1 MAVTREEYAPC
12 AGEMLATLDTLGMAL
27 QRAIVEGEEE
37 AFDDARRAHRR
48 LRALVREVDFRGD
61 YRREMREG
69 ASRTVQRWPE
79 DAMRMFNGELGNA
92 LSQYG
97 SALGYPNVGN
107 LEEGRRHHRLAAQA
121 YDRFR

>member
-12 AGEMLATLDTLGMAL
+12 AGEMLAALDTLERAL
-27 QRAIVEGEEE
+27 QRGIVGGQEE
-37 AFDDARRAHRR
+37 AFGDARRVHRR
-48 LRALVREVDFRGD
+48 LRALIREVDFRGD
-61 YRREMREG
+61 YLREMREG

-92 LSQYG
+92 LAQYS
-97 SALGYPNVGN
+97 SALGYPNVEN